1 MNSCYAPNV
10 AGYEA
15 VLVIGKAAECGFGVL
30 QSSLLLHC
38 DWFLSFHCML
48 DRDQLMRAVQLT
60 RRSQTYRMQLQALS
74 AIVQFIRPTRYLE
87 VGAFEGRSA
96 LLFSSL
102 SAIQEL
108 VYPVHV
114 TSVDSW
120 QGGDE
125 HQQEG
130 LAMGPIEATFDEVI
144 QVCRS
149 WLPVE
154 SRFEKL
160 KSLSTAALADLRER
174 HGYYDLILID
184 AGHKAKDVLQDLVYA
199 WPLLKPRGV
208 MILDDYTW
216 VPKHEVGDRLLHAP
230 KLGID
235 AFCSCFS
242 DEITI
247 LSNLPLLQLYLLK
260 ESPLGKHY
268 QAIGLEMPDLH
279 PLFEGV
285 GLVE

>member
-1 MNSCYAPNV
+1 
-10 AGYEA
+10 
-15 VLVIGKAAECGFGVL
+15 
-30 QSSLLLHC
+30 
-38 DWFLSFHCML
+38 ML
-48 DRDQLMRAVQLT
+48 DRDQLARAVQLT
-60 RRSQTYRMQLQALS
+60 GRSQTYRLQLQALA
-74 AIVQFIRPTRYLE
+74 AIVRFIRPTRYLE

-96 LLFSSL
+96 LLFSGL

-108 VYPVHV
+108 TYPVHV

-125 HQQEG
+125 HQEEG
-130 LAMGPIEATFDEVI
+130 LAMGAIEATFDQVI
-144 QVCRS
+144 QACCS
-149 WLPVE
+149 WVPAE
-154 SRFEKL
+154 SQFEKL
-160 KSLSTAALADLRER
+160 KALSTVALADLRER
-174 HGYYDLILID
+174 QGYYDLILID

-199 WPLLKPRGV
+199 WPLLRPGGV

-216 VPKHEVGDRLLHAP
+216 VPKHDVGDHLLHAP

-235 AFCSCFS
+235 AFCSCFA

-268 QAIGLEMPDLH
+268 QALGLELPELH

-285 GLVE
+285 GLVN

>member
-1 MNSCYAPNV
+1 MVNPDELAR
-10 AGYEA
+10 
-15 VLVIGKAAECGFGVL
+15 L
-30 QSSLLLHC
+30 
-38 DWFLSFHCML
+38 
-48 DRDQLMRAVQLT
+48 VQLT
-60 RRSQTYRMQLQALS
+60 GRSKTYRAQLQALT
-74 AIVQFIRPTRYLE
+74 AIVRYVRPVRYLE

-96 LLFSSL
+96 LLYSSL
-102 SAIQEL
+102 SAIQDTA
-108 VYPVHV
+108 YPVHV

-130 LAMGPIEATFDEVI
+130 LAMGSIEATFDHVI
-144 QVCRS
+144 QGCRA
-149 WLPVE
+149 WLPPE

-160 KSLSTAALADLRER
+160 KALSTAALAELRER
-174 HGYYDLILID
+174 QGYYDLILID

-199 WPLLKPRGV
+199 WPLLRTGGV

-216 VPKHEVGDRLLHAP
+216 VPKHVASDYLLNAP

-235 AFCSCFS
+235 SFCSCFA

-260 ESPLGKHY
+260 ESPYGKHY
-268 QAIGLEMPDLH
+268 QALSLDLPDLH
-279 PLFEGV
+279 PLFTGV
-285 GLVE
+285 GLIDN